1 MKRALGL
8 AVSSSGG
15 IRDLP
20 SEQGSAKHLA
30 QEGQGSL
37 VSGHLWKRTW
47 EASAIE
53 KRLRGAMI
61 AATLLVIPD
70 LIMEEQPLRGSW
82 HRAAQLGDWLIWLVF
97 LLEFAAVMMF
107 AVDRRSWLR
116 SYPLAVAMLV
126 FTPPFAPAAIQGLR
140 AFRLLR
146 LLRVARGFQL
156 LSNLLTLEGL
166 KYVAA
171 LVVFIVLGGGTIFAD
186 VESHAGVHI
195 STWTGIWWAIGTVST
210 EGTNIEIS
218 TDAGRAISIV
228 LMLAGIGAFSILT
241 AAISQRFIAS
251 RAIPR
256 VEALGRGEAV
266 ILARL
271 DEIASRLD
279 EFDAARDGLT
289 VQSVRER
296 ITDSRA
302 IPEQTGDAAHQAN
315 G

>member
-1 MKRALGL
+1 VPAEPNN
-8 AVSSSGG
+8 A
-15 IRDLP
+15 
-20 SEQGSAKHLA
+20 QHLDVNSTTSFWN
-30 QEGQGSL
+30 GR
-37 VSGHLWKRTW
+37 LWAREM

-53 KRLRGAMI
+53 ARLRGLMI

-70 LIMEEQPLRGSW
+70 LIMEEQPLQGSW
-82 HRAAQLGDWLIWLVF
+82 HRLAQYGDWLIWLVF
-97 LLEFAAVMMF
+97 LIEFAAIMMF
-107 AVDRRSWLR
+107 AADRRSWLR
-116 SYPLAVAMLV
+116 NYPLAVAMLV
-126 FTPPFAPAAIQGLR
+126 LTPPFAPATIQGLR

-156 LSNLLTLEGL
+156 LSSLLTLEGL

-186 VESHAGVHI
+186 VESHAGIHI

-210 EGTNIEIS
+210 EGTNIEAT
-218 TDAGRAISIV
+218 TDAGRAIAIV
-228 LMLAGIGAFSILT
+228 LMLTGMGAFGILT

-256 VEALGRGEAV
+256 VEALGRGESA

-279 EFDAARDGLT
+279 GLEIAHGDLIPAET
-289 VQSVRER
+289 VRER
-296 ITDSRA
+296 ITDSHTA
-302 IPEQTGDAAHQAN
+302 PERLGEALHRPE
-315 G
+315 